1 MHMYDEFLQEKVLN
15 HLPINYLFIYNFEIL
30 KIWWMFAKQKEA
42 LLVEIT
48 LEK

>member
-1 MHMYDEFLQEKVLN
+1 MYLS
-15 HLPINYLFIYNFEIL
+15 IYLFVYNFEIL
-30 KIWWMFAKQKEA
+30 KIWWMFAKKVA